1 MKKSIYHTI
10 AAIIAMLFLTAES
23 AIAGPVSEEDAYEI
37 VSGQITETGANYYIC
52 ETDDD
57 SLWQFFVDVEPTKA
71 WAHNCYLISIP
82 KDGESDAVSVSKEK
96 RRFPPKVRMRPYKV
110 EKPPMKTPALSAPS
124 FAAGQR
130 PTKFRGNIYALIVN
144 GGGNVNLN
152 SEYDWNDCAYIYNT
166 LRITYGV
173 PKENIEVLFN
183 DGGVPFADM
192 LDSDDEMVD
201 SNPDLDGDGEKDV
214 TGASTSTNFQNV
226 VNSMAEKISDDDMFF
241 LFLKGPAERSN
252 EDGTMLYFW
261 EDNRPEDNNIVTK
274 NKLATMLQPILD
286 RDCLKN
292 IVLAY
297 NYSGD
302 YPAEFKKEGVFVTTA
317 CGKKQ
322 EMTRLHG
329 ESCYDFP
336 YLWISA
342 INRVDPYGT
351 NVGSDYNEDGYISML
366 EAFNNVYERRE
377 FTANPQYYSSSSK
390 FANMLNMD
398 YILSSDELYIADEEK
413 QNQGWNYLHHSD
425 TSWNSPDI
433 WIRTGPEDEGNNIIS
448 SSKAYV
454 YVRVHNNSWKASPE
468 DKKVHVAWSFNSL
481 NLRSDV
487 VMGLE
492 HLSSIS
498 TGGYIGAVS
507 LPSIPAFSS
516 TVIEIPWQLSS
527 RLQDVINSDNPL
539 GSVSICAEIA
549 TNNGIIKMH
558 THPSY
563 GDFNQTIRSDR
574 SIAVRNVLL
583 PKYADHGSSTCIR
596 TAFIMRNNLSS
607 TALYNL
613 SFVFDDETIG
623 QHNALLEMPLELY
636 NRWVDSGA
644 DSCWQSGLPLI
655 YDDCVH
661 LPISSH
667 YQCNR
672 IPLKPNESVVLN
684 VVSFQNNVGLGNF
697 LHFDLVMKDANG
709 KTIDGMHV
717 QLPFF
722 MMAIPLEIDEDGSI
736 SQSFVRN
743 NDILQQSV
751 LKVELKK
758 TVVRTTPT
766 LITISDANTA
776 RIVKTIDVYE
786 GEKVC
791 EVNLSGLPKGLYVVN
806 LVECGVIIDNLKISL
821 P

>member
-1 MKKSIYHTI
+1 
-10 AAIIAMLFLTAES
+10 
-23 AIAGPVSEEDAYEI
+23 
-37 VSGQITETGANYYIC
+37 
-52 ETDDD
+52 
-57 SLWQFFVDVEPTKA
+57 
-71 WAHNCYLISIP
+71 
-82 KDGESDAVSVSKEK
+82 
-96 RRFPPKVRMRPYKV
+96 
-110 EKPPMKTPALSAPS
+110 
-124 FAAGQR
+124 
-130 PTKFRGNIYALIVN
+130 
-144 GGGNVNLN
+144 
-152 SEYDWNDCAYIYNT
+152 
-166 LRITYGV
+166 
-173 PKENIEVLFN
+173 
-183 DGGVPFADM
+183 
-192 LDSDDEMVD
+192 
-201 SNPDLDGDGEKDV
+201 
-214 TGASTSTNFQNV
+214 
-226 VNSMAEKISDDDMFF
+226 
-241 LFLKGPAERSN
+241 
-252 EDGTMLYFW
+252 
-261 EDNRPEDNNIVTK
+261 
-274 NKLATMLQPILD
+274 
-286 RDCLKN
+286 
-292 IVLAY
+292 
-297 NYSGD
+297 
-302 YPAEFKKEGVFVTTA
+302 
-317 CGKKQ
+317 
-322 EMTRLHG
+322 MTRLHG

-366 EAFNNVYERRE
+366 EAFNNVYERRK